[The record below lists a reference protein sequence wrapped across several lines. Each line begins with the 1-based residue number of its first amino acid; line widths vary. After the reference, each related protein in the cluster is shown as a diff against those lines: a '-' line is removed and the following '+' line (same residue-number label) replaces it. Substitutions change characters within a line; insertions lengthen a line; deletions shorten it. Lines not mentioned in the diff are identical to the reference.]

1 MPFKTALIWAIFAAG
16 FIMILVP
23 YWADMFKIDISG
35 KVLLIIF
42 PISLVATTL
51 YNMFAPDK
59 LWEVTTIVG
68 LVILIIGVAVHWI
81 RVLIWKWK
89 E

>member
-1 MPFKTALIWAIFAAG
+1 MPLGTALIWGVFAAG

-35 KVLLIIF
+35 KVILILF
-42 PISLVATTL
+42 PISLVTTTL
-51 YNMFAPDK
+51 YNLLAPDK
-59 LWEVTTIVG
+59 LWEITTVAG
-68 LVILIIGVAVHWI
+68 LSFIALSLAVHWI
-81 RVLIWKWK
+81 RVLIRKWK